1 MKFDVQNKLAGLLVA
16 GILVQTSLVNAA
28 DWPQYR
34 GPGHDATSTEK
45 ILTQWP
51 ATGLKAIWKT
61 PTPTGFSSFT
71 VSQGKAFTVVRRAI
85 DGADQEVCIA
95 LEADTGKELWAMPV
109 GIAKYDGGGDEGA
122 KENRGGDGPR
132 STPSVDGDRVYVLSA
147 HHGLFCFDIA
157 SGKTLWSKDI
167 QKEYGGKM
175 IQWQSAAS
183 PLIEGD
189 LIFVNSTAPGKCLMA
204 FNKKDGTLAWAG
216 QEDKMTQAN
225 PIAATILGTRQVIF
239 FTQSG
244 LVSVEP
250 ATGKVLW
257 RHKFPYSVSTAASPV
272 VGGDIV
278 YCSAGYGVGGGAA
291 KITKSGDTFTATEL
305 WRKPN
310 KVISH
315 WSTPLY
321 YDGHLYGMFSFKE
334 YGKGALKCVD
344 IATGNEVWSKEG
356 FGPGGVIMANGH
368 LIVLN
373 DQGEL
378 VLVKADPGA
387 YNEVSRFKAVDGKCW
402 STPALSNGRVYA
414 RSTVQG
420 GCFEI
425 GVK

>member
-1 MKFDVQNKLAGLLVA
+1 MIFDSRIRFAGLLAA

-28 DWPQYR
+28 DWSQYR
-34 GPGHDATSTEK
+34 GLNHDAVSTEK

-51 ATGLKAIWKT
+51 ADGLKAVWKT

-71 VSQGKAFTVVRRAI
+71 ISQGKAFTVVQRTV
-85 DGADQEVCIA
+85 DGASKEVCVA
-95 LEADTGKELWAMPV
+95 LDADSGKELWAAPV
-109 GIAKYDGGGDEGA
+109 GIAKYDGGGDDGA

-147 HHGLFCFDIA
+147 QQELFCFDIA
-157 SGKTLWSKDI
+157 SGKTIWSKDI
-167 QKEYGGKM
+167 FKEYGGKN

-189 LIFVNSTAPGKCLMA
+189 LIFVNSTAPGKCLLA
-204 FNKKDGTLAWAG
+204 FNKKAGALAWAA
-216 QEDKMTQAN
+216 EDDKMTHAN

-239 FTQSG
+239 FAQSG

-257 RHKFPYSVSTAASPV
+257 RHKFPYNVSTAASPV
-272 VGGDIV
+272 VGGDVV

-315 WSTPLY
+315 WSTPVY
-321 YDGHLYGMFSFKE
+321 YDGHLYGLISFKE
-334 YGKGALKCVD
+334 FGKGSLKCID

-356 FGPGGVIMANGH
+356 FGPGGVILAEGH

-378 VLVKADPGA
+378 VLVKADSAA
-387 YNEVSRFKAVDGKCW
+387 YNEVARFKAVDGKCW
-402 STPALSNGRVYA
+402 STPALSNGRIYV

-420 GCFEI
+420 GCFEV
-425 GVK
+425 GAR

>member
-1 MKFDVQNKLAGLLVA
+1 MIFDSKIKFAGLLAA
-16 GILVQTSLVNAA
+16 GLLVQTSLVNAA
-28 DWPQYR
+28 DWSQYR
-34 GPGHDATSTEK
+34 GSNHDALSAEK

-51 ATGLKAIWKT
+51 ADGLKAVWKT
-61 PTPTGFSSFT
+61 PTPAGFSSFT
-71 VSQGKAFTVVRRAI
+71 ASQGKAFTIVQRSI
-85 DGADQEVCIA
+85 DGSNQEVCIA
-95 LEADTGKELWAMPV
+95 LEADSGKELWASPV
-109 GIAKYDGGGDEGA
+109 GIAKYDGGGDSGT
-122 KENRGGDGPR
+122 KENSGGDGPR

-147 HHGLFCFDIA
+147 QQSLFCFEIA
-157 SGKTLWSKDI
+157 SGKTIWSKDI
-167 QKEYGGKM
+167 QKEYGGKV

-189 LIFVNSTAPGKCLMA
+189 LVFVNSTAPGKCLMA
-204 FNKKDGTLAWAG
+204 FNKKDGTLGWAA
-216 QEDKMTQAN
+216 EDDKMTHAN

-239 FTQSG
+239 FSQSG

-257 RHKFPYSVSTAASPV
+257 RYKFPYNVSTAASPV
-272 VGGDIV
+272 VCGDIV
-278 YCSAGYGVGGGAA
+278 YCSAGYGVGAGAA

-321 YDGHLYGMFSFKE
+321 FDGHLYGLISFKE
-334 YGKGALKCVD
+334 FGKGALKCID
-344 IATGNEVWSKEG
+344 IATGNEVWSKDG
-356 FGPGGVIMANGH
+356 FGPGGVIMAEGH
-368 LIVLN
+368 LLVLN

-378 VLVKADPGA
+378 VLVKADPAA
-387 YNEVSRFKAVDGKCW
+387 YSEVARFKAVDGKCW
-402 STPALSNGRVYA
+402 STPALSNGRIYV

-425 GVK
+425 GAK

>member
-1 MKFDVQNKLAGLLVA
+1 MIFDSKFRFTGLLAA
-16 GILVQTSLVNAA
+16 GILVQASLVNAA
-28 DWPQYR
+28 DWTQYR
-34 GPGHDATSTEK
+34 GSNHDAVSSEK

-51 ATGLKAIWKT
+51 ADGLKTVWKT

-71 VSQGKAFTVVRRAI
+71 VGQGKAFTLVRRNI
-85 DGADQEVCIA
+85 DGADQEVCVA
-95 LEADTGKELWAMPV
+95 LDADSGKELWAATV
-109 GIAKYDGGGDEGA
+109 GAAKYDGGGDDGT

-147 HHGLFCFDIA
+147 QQGLFCFDIA
-157 SGKTLWSKDI
+157 SGKTIWSKDI

-189 LIFVNSTAPGKCLMA
+189 LVFVNSTAPGKCLMA
-204 FNKKDGTLAWAG
+204 FNKKDGALAWAA
-216 QEDKMTQAN
+216 EDDKMTHAN

-239 FTQSG
+239 FSQSG

-257 RHKFPYSVSTAASPV
+257 RYKFPYNVSTAASPV

-278 YCSAGYGVGGGAA
+278 YCSAGYGVGAGAA
-291 KITKSGDTFTATEL
+291 KITKSGDAFTATEI

-310 KVISH
+310 KIISH

-321 YDGHLYGMFSFKE
+321 SNGYLYGLISFKE
-334 YGKGALKCVD
+334 FGKGALKCID

-356 FGPGGVIMANGH
+356 FGPGGVILAEGH

-378 VLVKADPGA
+378 VLVKADSAA
-387 YNEVSRFKAVDGKCW
+387 YSEVARFKAVTGKCW
-402 STPALSNGRVYA
+402 STPALSNGRIYT
-414 RSTVQG
+414 RSTAEG
-420 GCFEI
+420 GCFEV
-425 GVK
+425 GAK

>member
-1 MKFDVQNKLAGLLVA
+1 MIFDVKSRFAGLLAA
-16 GILVQTSLVNAA
+16 GILVQTSLINAA
-28 DWPQYR
+28 DWSQYR
-34 GPGHDATSTEK
+34 GPGHDAVSAEK

-51 ATGLKAIWKT
+51 TNGLKAVWKT
-61 PTPTGFSSFT
+61 PTATGFSSFT
-71 VSQGKAFTVVRRAI
+71 VSQGKAFTVVQRSI
-85 DGADQEVCIA
+85 DGSNQEVCIA
-95 LEADTGKELWAMPV
+95 LDADSGKELWVSPV
-109 GIAKYDGGGDEGA
+109 GIAKYDGGGDDGA

-147 HHGLFCFDIA
+147 QQMLFCLEIA
-157 SGKTLWSKDI
+157 SGKALWSKDI

-175 IQWQSAAS
+175 IQWQSATS

-189 LIFVNSTAPGKCLMA
+189 LVFVNSTAPGKCLMA
-204 FNKKDGTLAWAG
+204 FNKKDGVLAWAA
-216 QEDKMTQAN
+216 EDDKMTHAT
-225 PIAATILGTRQVIF
+225 PIAATILDTRQVIF

-250 ATGKVLW
+250 ATGRVLW
-257 RHKFPYSVSTAASPV
+257 RYKFPYNVSTAASPV

-278 YCSAGYGVGGGAA
+278 YCSAGYGVGAGAA
-291 KITKSGDTFTATEL
+291 KIAKSGTTFTATEL

-321 YDGHLYGMFSFKE
+321 YEGHLYGLISFKE
-334 YGKGALKCVD
+334 FGKGHLKCID

-356 FGPGGVIMANGH
+356 FGPGGLILANGH
-368 LIVLN
+368 LLVLN

-378 VLVKADPGA
+378 VLVKADAAA
-387 YNEVSRFKAVDGKCW
+387 YNEISRFKAVDGKCW
-402 STPALSNGRVYA
+402 SSPALSNGRIYV
-414 RSTVQG
+414 RSTAQG

-425 GVK
+425 GAR